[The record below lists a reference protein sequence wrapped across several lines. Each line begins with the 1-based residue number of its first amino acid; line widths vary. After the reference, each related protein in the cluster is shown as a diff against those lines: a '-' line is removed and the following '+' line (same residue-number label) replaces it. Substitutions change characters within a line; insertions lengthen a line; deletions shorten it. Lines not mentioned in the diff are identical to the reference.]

1 LLGFA
6 ALAGTDHQHLVGQGS
21 DEVVALLG

>member
-6 ALAGTDHQHLVGQGS
+6 ALAGTDYQHLVGKGS